1 MILIAGLGNPGDKFE
16 KTRHNLGFRVIDAF
30 SEKNSFFDFKLS
42 KKANALISEG
52 FLEEEKIV
60 LVKPQTFMNS
70 SGQAISKLVS
80 YYDVP
85 LSNLWL
91 VHDDLDL
98 PLGKI
103 KIASDRGSAGHNGV
117 KSIINELKSENFV
130 RFRLGIAS
138 KLICSAEDFVLKKFS
153 QEEEKII
160 KETLI
165 KTTQAIELAL
175 IEGVERAM
183 NEYNK

>member
-1 MILIAGLGNPGDKFE
+1 MILIAGLGNPEDKFK
-16 KTRHNLGFRVIDAF
+16 KTRHNLGFRAIDAF
-30 SEKNSFFDFKLS
+30 KEKNSFFDFKLS
-42 KKANALISEG
+42 KKSNALVSEG
-52 FLEEEKIV
+52 FLDEEKIV

-80 YYDVP
+80 YYNIP
-85 LSNLWL
+85 LASLWII
-91 VHDDLDL
+91 HDDLDL

-103 KIASDRGSAGHNGV
+103 KIASDRGPAGHNGV
-117 KSIINELKSENFV
+117 KSIINELKTENFV

-138 KLICSAEDFVLKKFS
+138 KLICNAEDFVLKKFR
-153 QEEEKII
+153 QEEEKIV
-160 KETLI
+160 KTVLV

-175 IEGVERAM
+175 TEGIERAM